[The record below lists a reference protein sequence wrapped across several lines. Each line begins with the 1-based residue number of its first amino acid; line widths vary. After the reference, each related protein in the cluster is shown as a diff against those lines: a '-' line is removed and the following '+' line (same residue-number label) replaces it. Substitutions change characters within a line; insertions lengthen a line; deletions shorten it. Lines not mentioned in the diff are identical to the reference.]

1 MFKSKLLI
9 VTAVIVFIFGLAILD
24 GAIAGEKRQIKSHG
38 ASYTTTVNQIE
49 VGDEEGHI
57 ILIFENATV
66 FLMKLEV
73 KNLPT
78 EGLVSWISIQ
88 TSRQKCI

>member
-1 MFKSKLLI
+1 MFKSKLVIL
-9 VTAVIVFIFGLAILD
+9 TTVIVFIFGFIVLD
-24 GAIAGEKRQIKSHG
+24 FAAAGEKHQIKSHG

-57 ILIFENATV
+57 ILILKIKPSI
-66 FLMKLEV
+66 LMKLVE

-78 EGLVSWISIQ
+78 EGLVSWILIL
-88 TSRQKCI
+88 TSRQKFI